1 MNRAR
6 TFPASASFTAMAGTL
21 ATQIADLETSNGGDE
36 TDDPLTQIFSAT
48 EMALTRMPVNNVG
61 DLLLKLEILAQIAED
76 STVDAEEWQAV
87 ARDVVRLNGPGLA
100 FCPEAWLR
108 RWAATGGGT
117 EIGKAPWG
125 GRRGE

>member
-76 STVDAEEWQAV
+76 STVDAEEWQA
-87 ARDVVRLNGPGLA
+87 RT
-100 FCPEAWLR
+100 EER
-108 RWAATGGGT
+108 RA
-117 EIGKAPWG
+117 GKECVSTCRSRCAMSH
-125 GRRGE
+125 